1 MSGIGYRQ
9 RLTPTGIMG
18 AALGIGGP
26 IVASFIVS
34 DHAARVVTAAG
45 NQYMTAPAFP
55 VAGVAALSIASAV
68 GWILVLVGREYYPVD
83 FKDVCPELPSAAK
96 KSASDG

>member
-45 NQYMTAPAFP
+45 NQYMT